1 MIIFHIKN
9 YIDARKDYPSNGITI
24 LSLDGKLA
32 KMLEN
37 DCQSSWAYYKA
48 TVYWNSFEILVKKLD
63 IVKHSL

>member
-24 LSLDGKLA
+24 LSLVGNMA

-37 DCQSSWAYYKA
+37 DCHNSWVYYKG
-48 TVYWNSFEILVKKLD
+48 TVYWNSF
-63 IVKHSL
+63 